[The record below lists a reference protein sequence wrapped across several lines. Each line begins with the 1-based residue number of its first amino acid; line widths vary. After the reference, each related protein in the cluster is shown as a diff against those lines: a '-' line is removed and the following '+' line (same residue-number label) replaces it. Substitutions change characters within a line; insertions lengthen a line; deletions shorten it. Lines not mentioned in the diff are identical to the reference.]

1 VYALLQGTNLSTGVR
16 THGKLTLCDLAGS
29 ERVNK
34 TGASGLTL
42 TEAQNINS
50 SLLALGNVISAL
62 LQQSSHVP
70 YRNSKLTMLLQVL
83 LSRPRCSHILSRND
97 IQCIYTH

>member
-1 VYALLQGTNLSTGVR
+1 M
-16 THGKLTLCDLAGS
+16 
-29 ERVNK
+29 NK

-70 YRNSKLTMLLQVL
+70 YRNSKLTMLLQVIVHRIAHVL
-83 LSRPRCSHILSRND
+83 IWSVTFFLYR
-97 IQCIYTH
+97 QE